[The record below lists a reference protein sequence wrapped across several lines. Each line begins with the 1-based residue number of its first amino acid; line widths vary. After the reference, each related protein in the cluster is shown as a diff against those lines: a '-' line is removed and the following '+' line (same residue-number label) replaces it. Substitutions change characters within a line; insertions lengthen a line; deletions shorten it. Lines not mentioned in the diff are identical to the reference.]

1 MVRIKIEDIGSTR
14 KTRIGDAE
22 ILDYN
27 FVPHKSGRYFTQ
39 YLYKDLLDLLAKD
52 MLENVK
58 RDYDN
63 VLLATGGE
71 GSGKSGVMYWILR
84 KFKELRTGSW
94 DDETDVADAYTY
106 NMDFMRERMM
116 SDDFGSGFFWMDETT
131 QIASNRD
138 WQSNDNKDFIS
149 MLETFRSKK
158 FFFGGCA
165 PKLERVDVY
174 LREFRMRYHVHV
186 QPMSFPKIGY
196 MPRGIFELS
205 KRNPQSGEMEHVGY
219 GLYPDMPES
228 AKNVYLPLKEKC
240 QDDLRQKISTGGK
253 GNKYKGMYESE
264 RKKNNE
270 IMLQLHDLR
279 LVEDSELMRLFGY
292 DNRGTFANALSTARQ
307 RRQSSP

>member
-14 KTRIGDAE
+14 KTRIGEAK

-39 YLYKDLLDLLAKD
+39 YLYDDLIGLLVKD
-52 MLENVK
+52 MRQNVA

-71 GSGKSGVMYWILR
+71 GSGKSGVMYAVL
-84 KFKELRTGSW
+84 KTYKGDSW
-94 DDETDVADAYTY
+94 NDETDIPACYTY
-106 NMDFMRERMM
+106 NMDFMRERLMNNDLDSKM
-116 SDDFGSGFFWMDETT
+116 FWMDETT

-138 WQSNDNKDFIS
+138 WQSGDNKDFVS

-158 FFFGGCA
+158 CLFGGCA

-174 LREFRMRYHVHV
+174 LREFRMRYHIHV
-186 QPMSFPKIGY
+186 QPMSFPSTGY

-205 KRNPQSGEMEHVGY
+205 KRNPQSGEMEHIGY
-219 GLYPDMPES
+219 GLYPDMPET
-228 AKNVYLPLKEKC
+228 AKAVYLPLKEQC
-240 QDDLRQKISTGGK
+240 QEALRERISTGGK
-253 GNKYKGMYESE
+253 GNKYKGMYEAE

-270 IMLQLHDLR
+270 IMLQLHEWKIVD
-279 LVEDSELMRLFGY
+279 DATIMKLFGY
-292 DNRGTFANALSTARQ
+292 DNRGTYQNALSTTRQ
-307 RRQSSP
+307 RRKGTP